1 MAPAS
6 LPYAPT
12 LLHSPSPWAPWV
24 TLACAQDFTPLG
36 TEGVF
41 WGSKGNNKWSRGEQ
55 SKESKGHFSS
65 SNPSSSP
72 GTSGAVGG
80 RFGWL
85 EAGVCEAGSGCDSG
99 G

>member
-1 MAPAS
+1 MGSMGDTGLCPGLYPAWNRRS
-6 LPYAPT
+6 
-12 LLHSPSPWAPWV
+12 V
-24 TLACAQDFTPLG
+24 LG
-36 TEGVF
+36 EQRD
-41 WGSKGNNKWSRGEQ
+41 KWSQGGQ
-55 SKESKGHFSS
+55 SKYRKGHSSS